1 MSEEKRGLGDP
12 VYVRYVYLTP
22 KGKELLESIEKA
34 LQNDVALELISEDVD
49 VPLPPRKMRRSGG
62 SE

>member
-1 MSEEKRGLGDP
+1 MSEEP

-34 LQNDVALELISEDVD
+34 LQSEIAIERIPKEYGPP
-49 VPLPPRKMRRSGG
+49 PLPPRKMRTSDETG
-62 SE
+62 EEND

>member
-1 MSEEKRGLGDP
+1 MTEEP

-34 LQNDVALELISEDVD
+34 LERDVALRKIPKYKMPSRIPKEFQRSEEKEVQ
-49 VPLPPRKMRRSGG
+49 S
-62 SE
+62 